1 MQVDQVHTVCS
12 LIIYHSLNNLCIG
25 SFLLK
30 YIWFLRVFSMGDHLH
45 LNDYSHHIEKIPD
58 KAVQGC
64 FPTRHPAKFCN
75 SFIKH
80 ERTITYPFDLIIII
94 IIELWHPPAVYYTVP
109 TRHPDKFCN
118 SFADH
123 EHATTV
129 PCNPSIEL
137 WNPSAVYCTINTLLN
152 KRAY

>member
-58 KAVQGC
+58 KAVQGS
-64 FPTRHPAKFCN
+64 FPTRHPAKFRN

-80 ERTITYPFDLIIII
+80 ERTITYPFGLIII